1 MKMLATSIVLLSVL
15 WAPKLWAQEYEF
27 GSALSQ
33 SVGGVVTLI
42 PASPSVSTSHPA
54 LIGFAT
60 PKTSAELSYRQLF
73 GLGELED
80 FAAHLSHKHRRLG
93 GALSMSR
100 FGQAGLYQEYTVS
113 AASSFQIRSDVAVG
127 AALLY
132 RSAEFGENQS
142 RYAGAEL
149 AISAAYRPMPSI
161 LISAATRRLM
171 ADQVYDDIDTDPVY
185 EASLA
190 WTSPSEVSLGA
201 IWTRERQGDHRF
213 ALGQILNLTQN
224 LDFLA
229 GLRFA
234 PVRYTL
240 GGRALYRGMSL
251 VYAYEGHS
259 ELGATHSF
267 GLSWSP
273 NP

>member
-1 MKMLATSIVLLSVL
+1 MKTLTSAMVIMAVLG
-15 WAPKLWAQEYEF
+15 APKLWAQEYEF

-33 SVGGVVTLI
+33 SVGGVVALI
-42 PASPSVSTSHPA
+42 PESPSIATSHPS

-60 PKTSAELSYRQLF
+60 PHTSAELSYRQLF
-73 GLGELED
+73 GLQELEE
-80 FAAHLSHKHRRLG
+80 FAAHVSQKYKRLG
-93 GALSMSR
+93 GAFSISR
-100 FGQAGLYQEYTVS
+100 FGEAGLYQEYTVS
-113 AASSFQIRSDVAVG
+113 GASSFQVRPDVTIG

-132 RSAEFGENQS
+132 RSAEYGEDQS

-149 AISAAYRPMPSI
+149 AISAASRPVAPI
-161 LISAATRRLM
+161 LITAAVRRLT
-171 ADQVYDDIDTDPVY
+171 ADKIYDDLDIDPVY

-190 WTSPSEVSLGA
+190 WTSPAEVSLGV
-201 IWTRERQGDHRF
+201 IWTRERQGEHRF

-229 GLRFA
+229 GLRFD

-240 GGRALYRGMSL
+240 GGRALYRVISL

-259 ELGATHSF
+259 DLGATHSF
-267 GLSWSP
+267 GLSWSR
-273 NP
+273 